1 MDPTKLKNRKFQSG
15 KGPPT
20 SSSGGKIGAVWTE
33 TPEQKR
39 QRLEDEV
46 LGRKPVAALESSGDG
61 ETVARRKIADDKNR
75 EAERKVTEYNSVNG
89 RGGALMDEER
99 WTGTGTEKRAG
110 KGKKEEEDDPSK
122 RAFDREKD
130 MKVGGAVGYKDKKE
144 MLSKA
149 KNMGDRFARGSYL

>member
-15 KGPPT
+15 KGAKAP
-20 SSSGGKIGAVWTE
+20 SSGSSGIGDTWTE

-46 LGRKPVAALESSGDG
+46 LGRKKPAQLQEEGDG
-61 ETVARRKIADDKNR
+61 DENTGARAKTR
-75 EAERKVTEYNSVNG
+75 EEDRRAEKRIREYNEKV
-89 RGGALMDEER
+89 RGGALMDEGR
-99 WTGTGTEKRAG
+99 WTGKKTGGTISNR
-110 KGKKEEEDDPSK
+110 EEEDDPSK

-130 MKVGGAVGYKDKKE
+130 MKVGGAVGYAQKKE
-144 MLSKA
+144 LLNQA